1 MIIFLFLIVFILL
14 GIPMAYSFG
23 LAGITYLL
31 LNAQPVDL
39 LPQAA
44 FGSIDTFT
52 TLSLPFFM
60 LAGDIM
66 KHGGVSKRLVKL
78 AKIFFKRSKAAMG
91 NITTLACAFFGAISG
106 SSAATVAAIGGIM
119 VPEMRKSG
127 YGRVYSTSVI
137 CATGFL
143 GIMIPPSV
151 PIVIYG
157 VAANVSV
164 GKLFMAMIV
173 PGIMLTAAF
182 ILTNMVLVKR
192 PGNFVSFDSQNR
204 IVETAEI
211 GDFSEYEA
219 VAQEAADELPNGKVL
234 LDAIPAVLMPVIIM
248 GGIYGGIFTATEAA
262 AVSCVYGLIV
272 SMFIYKEI
280 KIRDIPQIA
289 LESGV
294 TAIKILLIMSLAG
307 FFGKIMALTGI
318 PQILAETMIGMTDS
332 KYVLMLLLNLVL
344 LVCGMLMETGTAIIL
359 VTPILLPIAVKIG
372 LDPIHFGVIT
382 NMNLAIGLITPPMAL
397 NLFVGSQVGKV
408 PIAKLIKPILPW
420 LIISLC
426 MLALVVMF
434 PQLSLIFIK

>member
-31 LNAQPVDL
+31 LNSQPVDM

-78 AKIFFKRSKAAMG
+78 AKVFFKRSRAAMG

-119 VPEMRKSG
+119 APEMRKAG
-127 YGRVYSTSVI
+127 YGRIYSTSVI

-173 PGIMLTAAF
+173 PGIMLTAVF
-182 ILTNMVLVKR
+182 ILTNMLLVKR
-192 PGNFVSFDSQNR
+192 PGNFVSLDAQGR
-204 IVETAEI
+204 VVETAET

-219 VAQEAADELPNGKVL
+219 ADRDTAADISVGKVL

-248 GGIYGGIFTATEAA
+248 GGIYGGVFTATEAA
-262 AVSCVYGLIV
+262 AVACVYGLVV
-272 SMFIYKEI
+272 SLFVYKEI
-280 KIRDIPQIA
+280 KLRDIPRIA
-289 LESGV
+289 LESGI
-294 TAIKILLIMSLAG
+294 TAVKILLIMSLAG

-318 PQILAETMIGMTDS
+318 PQILAEVIIGMTNS
-332 KYVLMLLLNLVL
+332 KYLLLLMLNLVL

-372 LDPIHFGVIT
+372 LDPVHFGVIT

-397 NLFVGSQVGKV
+397 NLFVGSQVGRLPV
-408 PIAKLIKPILPW
+408 AKLIKPVLPW
-420 LIISLC
+420 LFVALC
-426 MLALVVMF
+426 MLAVVIVF
-434 PQLSLIFIK
+434 PQLSLIFIR

>member
-1 MIIFLFLIVFILL
+1 MIIFAFLIVFILL

-66 KHGGVSKRLVKL
+66 KHGGVSKRLVRL
-78 AKIFFKRSKAAMG
+78 AKVFFKHSKAAMG

-127 YGRVYSTSVI
+127 YGKIYSTSVI

-173 PGIMLTAAF
+173 PGAMLTVVF

-192 PGNFVSFDSQNR
+192 TGNFVALDAQGK
-204 IVETAEI
+204 IVESAEA

-219 VAQEAADELPNGKVL
+219 QDQEAVDETPAGRVL
-234 LDAIPAVLMPVIIM
+234 LEAIPAVLMPVIIM

-272 SMFIYKEI
+272 SMFIYREI
-280 KIRDIPQIA
+280 SLRDIPKIA

-294 TAIKILLIMSLAG
+294 TAVKILLIMSLAG

-318 PQILAETMIGMTDS
+318 PQVLAEAIIGMTES
-332 KYVLMLLLNLVL
+332 KYILILLLNLVL

-408 PIAKLIKPILPW
+408 PIAKLIKPIFPW
-420 LIISLC
+420 LFVALAI
-426 MLALVVMF
+426 LALVVIF
-434 PQLSLIFIK
+434 PPLSLVFVK

>member
-31 LNAQPVDL
+31 MNAQPVDL

-66 KHGGVSKRLVKL
+66 RHGGVSKRLVKL
-78 AKIFFKRSKAAMG
+78 AKVFFKQSRAAMG

-119 VPEMRKSG
+119 VPEMRKAG
-127 YGRVYSTSVI
+127 YGKVYSTTVI

-164 GKLFMAMIV
+164 GRLFMAMII
-173 PGIMLTAAF
+173 PGFLLTTAF
-182 ILTNMVLVKR
+182 IITNMVLVKKKE
-192 PGNFVSFDSQNR
+192 NFVCLDNQGK
-204 IVETAEI
+204 IVENSEP

-219 VAQEAADELPNGKVL
+219 VDSQISEEGVVWKAL
-234 LDAIPAVLMPVIIM
+234 LDAIPAILMPVIIM

-272 SMFIYKEI
+272 SMFIYREI
-280 KIRDIPQIA
+280 SIKDIPGIA

-318 PQILAETMIGMTDS
+318 PQILAEAIIGITNS
-332 KYVLMLLLNLVL
+332 KYILILLLNLVL

-359 VTPILLPIAVKIG
+359 VTPILLPIALKVGI
-372 LDPIHFGVIT
+372 DPIHFGVIT

-397 NLFVGSQVGKV
+397 NLFVGSQVGKM

-420 LIISLC
+420 LFVAICLLAVVII
-426 MLALVVMF
+426 F
-434 PQLSLIFIK
+434 PQLSLIFVN